1 MRFITKRY
9 ILALLPLLCS
19 TVVLGQ
25 SSESSILGNQ
35 ELASA
40 RTLLQAGRADIIREE
55 LRLSDEESADFW
67 PVYDKYHADMM
78 AVRDRQAKM
87 IAEFLRRYRE
97 GDLSNEYADNL
108 VEENFDIKGDLLK
121 VQEKFLRQFR
131 RVLPALKVARF
142 YQLENKMD
150 AEIDAQL
157 ALFIPLVEGM

>member
-25 SSESSILGNQ
+25 SSESSILRNQ

-40 RTLLQAGRADIIREE
+40 RSLLQAGRADIIREE
-55 LRLSDEESADFW
+55 LRLSDEESAEFW
-67 PVYDKYHADMM
+67 PVYDKYHAEIM

-87 IAEFLRRYRE
+87 IAEFVRRNRE
-97 GDLSNEYADNL
+97 GVLTDEYAEDL
-108 VEENFDIKGDLLK
+108 IKDYFEIKGDLLN
-121 VQEKFLRQFR
+121 VQESFLERFRQ
-131 RVLPALKVARF
+131 VLPALKVARF

-150 AEIDAQL
+150 AGIDAQL
-157 ALFIPLVEGM
+157 ALFVPLVEGM